1 MKQIML
7 SDGACKCLVKIL
19 EQTLDEAA
27 DCGCNDPDDRI
38 LKLFTDEELEEMLF
52 CMYGAKGV
60 KKLRKEF
67 EEENEDNQTW
77 EKALRKG
84 WNLFNTSHI
93 GYLLSS
99 IKKQI
104 KVQKG

>member
-1 MKQIML
+1 ML

-19 EQTLDEAA
+19 EQAYNDAA
-27 DCGCNDPDDRI
+27 DCSCNDHDDRI
-38 LKLFTDEELEEMLF
+38 LKLFSDEELEEMLV

-60 KKLRKEF
+60 EKLRKEF
-67 EEENEDNQTW
+67 EEENEENQTW

-104 KVQKG
+104 KGDKNGKV